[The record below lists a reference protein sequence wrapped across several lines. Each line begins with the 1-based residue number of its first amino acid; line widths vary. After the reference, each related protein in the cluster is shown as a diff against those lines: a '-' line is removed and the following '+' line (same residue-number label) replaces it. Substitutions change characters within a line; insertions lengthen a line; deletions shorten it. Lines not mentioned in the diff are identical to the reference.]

1 MNTTRGA
8 EQTMQTDAPSKPG
21 KEELTSRAARVRL
34 LVFDVDGV
42 LTDGGLYYGDG
53 GELMKRF
60 DVKDGHA
67 LVMARLSGLP
77 AAILTA
83 RTSGIVEA
91 RGRELGLAAVFQGR
105 RDKGAA
111 LDELLQQLGVPH
123 EACAYMGDDHN
134 DLAPLSRVGLSACPA
149 DAVPEVRQE
158 VHFVA
163 QSPGGRGAARELVEL
178 CLKASARWD
187 GAVGLMRGTDG
198 RSAQRG

>member
-1 MNTTRGA
+1 MLT
-8 EQTMQTDAPSKPG
+8 EAPSRLG
-21 KEELTSRAARVRL
+21 TEELMSRAARVRL

-42 LTDGGLYYGDG
+42 LTDGGLYYGQD

-83 RTSGIVEA
+83 RTSGIVEK

-105 RDKGAA
+105 RDKSAA
-111 LDELLQQLGVPH
+111 LKELVAQLDVPLD
-123 EACAYMGDDHN
+123 ACAYMGDDHN
-134 DLAPLSRVGLSACPA
+134 DLGPLSMVALSACPA
-149 DAVPEVRQE
+149 DAVPEVRHE
-158 VHFVA
+158 AHFVT

-178 CLKASARWD
+178 CLKASGRWD
-187 GAVGLMRGTDG
+187 DAVGLMRGSD
-198 RSAQRG
+198 RRGTQ

>member
-1 MNTTRGA
+1 MVT
-8 EQTMQTDAPSKPG
+8 EAPSKPG

-42 LTDGGLYYGDG
+42 LTDGGLYYGAT

-67 LVMARLSGLP
+67 LVMARLVGLP
-77 AAILTA
+77 AAVLTA
-83 RTSGIVEA
+83 RTSSIVEV

-105 RDKGAA
+105 RDKGVA
-111 LDELLQQLGVPH
+111 LDELMTQLGVQA

-134 DLAPLSRVGLSACPA
+134 DLAPLSRVGLAACPA

-158 VHFVA
+158 VHFVT
-163 QSPGGRGAARELVEL
+163 QSRGGHGAVRELVEL
-178 CLKASARWD
+178 CLKASGRWD
-187 GAVGLMRGTDG
+187 DALGLMRGTDRRG
-198 RSAQRG
+198 AQSG